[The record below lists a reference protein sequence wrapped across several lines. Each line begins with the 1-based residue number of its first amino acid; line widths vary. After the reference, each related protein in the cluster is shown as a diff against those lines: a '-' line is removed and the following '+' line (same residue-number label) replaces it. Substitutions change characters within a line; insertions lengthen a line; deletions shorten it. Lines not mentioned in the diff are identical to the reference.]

1 MKFLFHDRIHDG
13 DFSGRIL
20 FGACI
25 CAANSNES
33 AYAAR
38 FRCTLKLGV
47 SAFLMKRSGF
57 EVGSAKRNRHVRDSY

>member
-25 CAANSNES
+25 CAATSNQS
-33 AYAAR
+33 GYAVR
-38 FRCTLKLGV
+38 FGCT
-47 SAFLMKRSGF
+47 F
-57 EVGSAKRNRHVRDSY
+57 EWGSVRF